1 MSERFV
7 TLTWEFIRD
16 KDTTMQEKLILAE
29 IEALSSLE
37 KGCIASNEH
46 FAKLLG
52 IKKQNASRAINGLKQ
67 KGYIDIEIVSGSR
80 NHDRIIIVI
89 KMIPGVIKMIPQ
101 GNQNDSEGLSK
112 RLETKENTPVNNPNN
127 KESKRKR
134 FTPPTLEEIAFE
146 MSAKCHEPKIE
157 AEKFYDYYESNG
169 WKVGKNKMN
178 SWKAAV
184 RNWLKRSNQ
193 YQQPNQQRAN
203 YASNE
208 INW

>member
-7 TLTWEFIRD
+7 TLTWDFIRD

-52 IKKQNASRAINGLKQ
+52 IKKQNASRSINSLKE
-67 KGYIDIEIVSGSR
+67 KGYIAVEIVNGSR
-80 NHDRIIIVI
+80 NHDRIITII
-89 KMIPGVIKMIPQ
+89 KMIPGVIKMIPR

-112 RLETKENTPVNNPNN
+112 RLETKENTPVNNPINR
-127 KESKRKR
+127 ESKRKR
-134 FTPPTLEEIAFE
+134 FTPPSFEEVENYA
-146 MSAKCHEPKIE
+146 IE
-157 AEKFYDYYESNG
+157 RGRHDLAREFYDYFEAGDWHDKNG
-169 WKVGKNKMN
+169 DQVK
-178 SWKAAV
+178 SWKQKFITWT
-184 RNWLKRSNQ
+184 N
-193 YQQPNQQRAN
+193 YQKPQSTNQQRAN